1 MDLSR
6 KYMSTAEVSETL
18 GVTPSS
24 VRRLVREG
32 VLEVKDTKRYKT
44 GEEFYFDSSE
54 VENLLPRMPD
64 LRRKWHHEENRRLG
78 ARKAAFKRVN
88 DAGKALRH
96 TGIKKNF
103 LLSLEDYPEKAALL
117 LRSSFFLYHLNH
129 YAKGGEEYLYDL
141 KEKVLKKFAADFSAA
156 EGLDMVFIEGGRK
169 VLLCAGCR
177 VKAQNMGLSYLEY
190 KVRHGGCP
198 QCRKEEDYYSLL
210 EFRVEYGEHRF
221 CFHTPYN
228 LARKWFGSLDQLPHK
243 AREKGKEE
251 ALPFGRPISE
261 GEARAVALEEVIREL
276 KTFLGE

>member
-78 ARKAAFKRVN
+78 ARKAAFKRVS

-103 LLSLEDYPEKAALL
+103 LLSLGDYPEKAARL
-117 LRSSFFLYHLNH
+117 LRASFFLYHLNH

-141 KEKVLKKFAADFSAA
+141 KERVLRKFVSDFSAA
-156 EGLDMVFIEGGRK
+156 EGLDMVFIEGGQK

-177 VKAQNMGLSYLEY
+177 VKAQNMGSSYLEY
-190 KVRHGGCP
+190 KIKHGGCP
-198 QCRKEEDYYSLL
+198 QCRKEEDYYSLF

-228 LARKWFGSLDQLPHK
+228 IARKWFENIQLPEK

-261 GEARAVALEEVIREL
+261 GEARAITLEEVIREL
-276 KTFLGE
+276 KSFLGD